1 MLSDVRKFG
10 VVGES
15 AVVSRVF
22 WFFMFGFWM
31 MWKIENRE
39 NERLGEIERD

>member
-22 WFFMFGFWM
+22 WFFMFVF
-31 MWKIENRE
+31 K
-39 NERLGEIERD
+39 LV